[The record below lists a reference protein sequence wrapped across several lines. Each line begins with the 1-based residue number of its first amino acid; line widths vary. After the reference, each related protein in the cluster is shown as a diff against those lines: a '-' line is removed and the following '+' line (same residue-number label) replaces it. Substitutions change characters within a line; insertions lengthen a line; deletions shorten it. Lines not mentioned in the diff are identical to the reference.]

1 MILLHRKEDR
11 VRKIREKG
19 GGYFIEIER
28 DEREGEGQRG
38 YFTI

>member
-1 MILLHRKEDR
+1 MKDKRERRVLLYRDR
-11 VRKIREKG
+11 
-19 GGYFIEIER
+19 ER